1 MCDQFRIRENFTNT
15 FNYFVGSSTAS
26 FSSLFVSG
34 FILALTNLR
43 RKKDEMIEI
52 SNERIANNKVIL
64 FSMSFEKPN
73 ETVIKEKI

>member
-26 FSSLFVSG
+26 FSSLFISG
-34 FILALTNLR
+34 FTLALTKLL

-52 SNERIANNKVIL
+52 SNESRPNDKVIL
-64 FSMSFEKPN
+64 FSMSFEKPT

>member
-34 FILALTNLR
+34 FMLALTNFR

-52 SNERIANNKVIL
+52 SNESRPNDKVIL
-64 FSMSFEKPN
+64 FSMSFEKPT